1 MYNSKTGFQ
10 GEVPTKKSLV
20 GVINNG
26 RRESSGLKNLV
37 PKIWDDPHE
46 AKRILTVEGL
56 VLARV
61 RANL

>member
-1 MYNSKTGFQ
+1 MET
-10 GEVPTKKSLV
+10 SLV

-26 RRESSGLKNLV
+26 RRESSGLKNMV

-46 AKRILTVEGL
+46 AKRILTVWRL